1 MKNCNSFPCLLIC
14 CFLSLSTVLLV
25 AGANSKLHAQD
36 GRSCVGITAWN
47 LGNFRLT
54 ETYVDTDVPD
64 GFDCSSLLVN
74 RFTGGGLES
83 IRFGGLRRV
92 IGEGFDPDSLLDDFL
107 DAEAAGTT
115 ITGDFTNFGAE
126 LSFTQFDAGLSVNR
140 FENQGIWQF
149 LDDSSV
155 TGLLGEDSSQ
165 QFFNQNV
172 FRKSGGTGIS
182 NVNIGFVDSG
192 GQIDV
197 QSGTISFN
205 SDTAF
210 TGTSFSGDGNILLG
224 GQTTLSGVSLT
235 SGFSNAG
242 DTIIQSNIVAVGE
255 SSFRNL
261 DGGSLDLNNN
271 SQLRLLANGDATGV
285 ITNDLGGSLGK
296 IGGSQ
301 SVVQWNVV
309 NNGNIDVEEGNL
321 TLAGGFAGNG
331 TATISENSVLAFGGS
346 RLTDDAS
353 LDVEGAIELGFS
365 RDSEGRTLA
374 LDGAFDAQGGSQA
387 LNNTN
392 VVNSGVGVL
401 RTDIAAIGNATWRN
415 AEGGSLD
422 LNNNSQLRLLA
433 NGDATGVITND
444 LGGSLGKIGGSQSV
458 VQWDVV
464 NNGNIDVE
472 EGNLILTGDV
482 SGTGT
487 TTVFS
492 GSALQVNS
500 RTFQQ
505 TTLQLFGVGGLDF
518 NGERLEVENFIGDFN
533 HDQGVFAPG
542 ASPAQS
548 QILGDYTLSGSS
560 ILEIELAGVLGGEFD
575 QLNISGDTALNGRLL
590 SVVTLDG
597 FEVTIGDTF
606 DILTIDGERIG
617 EFGGLEEGALVGNFG
632 VDLFITYSS
641 GDGNDISL
649 FTVAVPEPSSAVTLL
664 LGALLLARTR
674 RRTN

>member
-1 MKNCNSFPCLLIC
+1 M
-14 CFLSLSTVLLV
+14 
-25 AGANSKLHAQD
+25 
-36 GRSCVGITAWN
+36 
-47 LGNFRLT
+47 
-54 ETYVDTDVPD
+54 
-64 GFDCSSLLVN
+64 
-74 RFTGGGLES
+74 
-83 IRFGGLRRV
+83 
-92 IGEGFDPDSLLDDFL
+92 
-107 DAEAAGTT
+107 
-115 ITGDFTNFGAE
+115 
-126 LSFTQFDAGLSVNR
+126 
-140 FENQGIWQF
+140 
-149 LDDSSV
+149 
-155 TGLLGEDSSQ
+155 
-165 QFFNQNV
+165 
-172 FRKSGGTGIS
+172 
-182 NVNIGFVDSG
+182 
-192 GQIDV
+192 
-197 QSGTISFN
+197 
-205 SDTAF
+205 
-210 TGTSFSGDGNILLG
+210 
-224 GQTTLSGVSLT
+224 
-235 SGFSNAG
+235 
-242 DTIIQSNIVAVGE
+242 
-255 SSFRNL
+255 
-261 DGGSLDLNNN
+261 
-271 SQLRLLANGDATGV
+271 
-285 ITNDLGGSLGK
+285 
-296 IGGSQ
+296 
-301 SVVQWNVV
+301 
-309 NNGNIDVEEGNL
+309 
-321 TLAGGFAGNG
+321 
-331 TATISENSVLAFGGS
+331 
-346 RLTDDAS
+346 
-353 LDVEGAIELGFS
+353 
-365 RDSEGRTLA
+365 
-374 LDGAFDAQGGSQA
+374 
-387 LNNTN
+387 NNTN

>member
-64 GFDCSSLLVN
+64 GFDCSSLLVD

-261 DGGSLDLNNN
+261 DGGSITL
-271 SQLRLLANGDATGV
+271 SGGSGFLLATDAVGTL
-285 ITNDLGGSLGK
+285 TNDTGGSLGK
-296 IGGSQ
+296 IGGST
-301 SVVQWNVV
+301 S
-309 NNGNIDVEEGNL
+309 
-321 TLAGGFAGNG
+321 A
-331 TATISENSVLAFGGS
+331 
-346 RLTDDAS
+346 
-353 LDVEGAIELGFS
+353 
-365 RDSEGRTLA
+365 
-374 LDGAFDAQGGSQA
+374 
-387 LNNTN
+387 
-392 VVNSGVGVL
+392 
-401 RTDIAAIGNATWRN
+401 
-415 AEGGSLD
+415 
-422 LNNNSQLRLLA
+422 
-433 NGDATGVITND
+433 
-444 LGGSLGKIGGSQSV
+444 

-500 RTFQQ
+500 TTFQQ